1 MLFSFSFIF
10 GLWFEMQK
18 PVPAVVSGSTAHAS
32 AEQFQA
38 LRFRQKVGKELCSIA
53 QGTRSAMIPVDHGP
67 S

>member
-1 MLFSFSFIF
+1 MLFTFSFIF

-18 PVPAVVSGSTAHAS
+18 PAPAVIGGGAAHAP
-32 AEQFQA
+32 AQQFQA